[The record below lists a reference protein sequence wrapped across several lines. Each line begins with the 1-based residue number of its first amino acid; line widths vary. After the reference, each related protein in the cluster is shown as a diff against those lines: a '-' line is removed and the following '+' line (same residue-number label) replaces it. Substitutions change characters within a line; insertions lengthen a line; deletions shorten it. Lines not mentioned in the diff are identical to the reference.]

1 MRATRN
7 ALLLSQAEAMGMNVA
22 ISILM
27 TAVLIF
33 VPALGTGVPGIA
45 FFFEAIV
52 PYAAF
57 ALFVAGVLYRIIRWA
72 GSPVPFHIP
81 TVSGQQKSLSWIRGG
96 GMESPYTTWDVIKR
110 MALEVL
116 FFRSLLRND
125 RVEIVDRGRLVF
137 GANRYLWLGG
147 LMFHWSFL
155 FIVLRHLRF
164 FLEPVPA
171 AVLILEKADALFDV
185 AVPTLLITDFAILA
199 SVTYLFARR
208 VIYPQIKYISLIS
221 DYFPLLLVI
230 SIVIT
235 GMFMRHFYRTDLFE
249 IKRLAMG
256 LVNFHPVS
264 VRGVGILFHVHFFL
278 VCALLAYLPFSKLA
292 HVAGIF
298 MSPTRNLMNDSRKR
312 RHDNPWA
319 YPVHVHTYEEYED
332 EFRDAMKEAGLP
344 VEKEEKGA

>member
-1 MRATRN
+1 MPDDT
-7 ALLLSQAEAMGMNVA
+7 LLSQAEAMKANVA
-22 ISILM
+22 ISVLV
-27 TAVLIF
+27 TSVLIS
-33 VPALGTGVPGIA
+33 VPALGAGVSGLTV
-45 FFFEAIV
+45 FFETIM

-57 ALFVAGVLYRIIRWA
+57 ALFVAGSLYRVIRWA
-72 GSPVPFHIP
+72 KSPVPFHIP

-96 GMESPYTTWDVIKR
+96 GTESPYTTWDLVKR
-110 MALEVL
+110 MALEIL

-125 RVEIVDRGRLVF
+125 RVEIADRGRLVF
-137 GANRYLWLGG
+137 SANRFLWLSG
-147 LMFHWSFL
+147 LIFHWSFL

-171 AVLILEKADALFDV
+171 AVLIFEKADALFEV
-185 AVPTLLITDFAILA
+185 AIPTILITDFAVLA

-208 VIYPQIKYISLIS
+208 VIYPQIRYISLIS

-235 GMFMRHFYRTDLFE
+235 GVLMRHFYRTDLFE

-278 VCALLAYLPFSKLA
+278 VCVLLAYLPFSKLA
-292 HVAGIF
+292 HGAGIF
-298 MSPTRNLMNDSRKR
+298 MSPTRNLTNDSRRR
-312 RHDNPWA
+312 RHINPWA

-332 EFRDAMKEAGLP
+332 EFRGAMKEAGLP
-344 VEKEEKGA
+344 VEKEEERGA

>member
-1 MRATRN
+1 MPDDA
-7 ALLLSQAEAMGMNVA
+7 LLSQAEAMKMNVA
-22 ISILM
+22 ISALV
-27 TAVLIF
+27 TAALIF
-33 VPALGTGVPGIA
+33 VPALGAGLSGFAV
-45 FFFEAIV
+45 FFEIIV
-52 PYAAF
+52 PYAAL

-72 GSPVPFHIP
+72 KSPVPFHIP
-81 TVSGQQKSLSWIRGG
+81 TISGQQKSLSWIRGG
-96 GMESPYTTWDVIKR
+96 GMESPYTRWDLIKR

-125 RVEIVDRGRLVF
+125 RVEIADRGRLVF
-137 GANRYLWLGG
+137 SANRYLWFGG
-147 LMFHWSFL
+147 LIFHWSFF

-171 AVLILEKADALFDV
+171 VVLILEKADALFDV
-185 AVPTLLITDFAILA
+185 AIPTILITDFAILA
-199 SVTYLFARR
+199 SLTYLFARR

-221 DYFPLLLVI
+221 DYFPLLLVF

-235 GMFMRHFYRTDLFE
+235 GVLMRHFYRTDLFE

-264 VRGVGILFHVHFFL
+264 VQGIGILFHVHLFL
-278 VCALLAYLPFSKLA
+278 VCVLFAYLPFSKLA

-298 MSPTRNLMNDSRKR
+298 MSPTRNLMNDSRRR
-312 RHDNPWA
+312 RHNNPWG

-344 VEKEEKGA
+344 VEKEEEKGA

>member
-1 MRATRN
+1 MKT
-7 ALLLSQAEAMGMNVA
+7 NVA
-22 ISILM
+22 ISALL

-33 VPALGTGVPGIA
+33 VPALGAGVSGFA
-45 FFFEAIV
+45 VFFETIV

-57 ALFVAGVLYRIIRWA
+57 ALFVVGVLYRVIRWA
-72 GSPVPFHIP
+72 KSPVPFHIP

-96 GMESPYTTWDVIKR
+96 GTESPYTRWDLVKR
-110 MALEVL
+110 MALEIL

-125 RVEIVDRGRLVF
+125 RVEIADKGRLVF
-137 GANRYLWLGG
+137 SANRYLWLGG
-147 LMFHWSFL
+147 LVFHWSFF

-171 AVLILEKADALFDV
+171 AVLVLEGADALFDV
-185 AVPTLLITDFAILA
+185 AIPTILITDFAILA

-208 VIYPQIKYISLIS
+208 VIYPQIRYISLIS

-235 GMFMRHFYRTDLFE
+235 GVLMRHFYRTDLFE
-249 IKRLAMG
+249 VKRLAMG
-256 LVNFHPVS
+256 LVNFQPAGVQ
-264 VRGVGILFHVHFFL
+264 GVGILFHVHFFL
-278 VCALLAYLPFSKLA
+278 VCVLLAYVPFSKLA
-292 HVAGIF
+292 HGAGIL

-312 RHDNPWA
+312 RHNNPWG
-319 YPVHVHTYEEYED
+319 YPVRVHTYEEYED

-344 VEKEEKGA
+344 VEKEEEKGA